1 MKPVQILS
9 FTMFSLLMPAT
20 LIAADVF
27 ESGNGRVSV
36 LELYTSEGCSSCP
49 PADRWL
55 SGLKED
61 KRLWKQLIPVAF
73 HVDYWND
80 IGWPDRFSSVSYSN
94 RQRRYARGKGL
105 STVYTPGFLLNGGEW
120 RSYFGLRHLS
130 LDDSKNA
137 GVLTVN
143 VDQQTIHAT
152 YKPAGQS
159 ITKPLL
165 NIVILG
171 FDLITKVESG
181 ENRGKQLKHDFT
193 VLGYSTVPMSA
204 EDGVYAITTKLP
216 EVSIVA
222 PRTGLAAWISEQGDQ
237 TPIQATGG
245 WLITL
250 DNVLF

>member
-20 LIAADVF
+20 LIAAEVF

-80 IGWPDRFSSVSYSN
+80 IGWPDRFSSVSYSD

-143 VDQQTIHAT
+143 VDQQTIHAS

-159 ITKPLL
+159 ITKPVL

-193 VLGYSTVPMSA
+193 VLGYSTAPMSTEA
-204 EDGVYAITTKLP
+204 GMYTATTQLLGTSIHAPQTAIAT
-216 EVSIVA
+216 
-222 PRTGLAAWISEQGDQ
+222 WISEQGDQ

-245 WLITL
+245 WLL
-250 DNVLF
+250 Q